1 MTTEV
6 LSVQA
11 RTAIDDTKRGYG
23 LWRGEVLHPASPR
36 VAAALAS
43 GEPITDTKG
52 LGLRYVPVRGD
63 KVIPHFRV
71 HDPEKFSAALDRAF
85 PAVHDAVVR
94 LVAEDVRAGGFA
106 ALERWCASGCLPEPF
121 EVWEV
126 RVEMRCDG
134 YRPDICV
141 RHPEGG
147 QIELEVINT
156 HAPEKVRLDRAWGA
170 GHIVLSL
177 RIRDLVEALVFS
189 EGRGLVPDDETLRGL
204 LKGRRFGLCGRES
217 VPREVQVV
225 WRDLNLA
232 AYCEDI
238 SAGLKT
244 AWRKHRYELS
254 EVSFMLG
261 GGNRGDTDDSVRP
274 RCERAYDM
282 LYLGWG
288 RGPSGFD
295 SLWYTPLLAE
305 IKRACAPDPEFLT
318 RLRDAENFLT
328 AFEHATALTASTQ
341 AARKLRYRL
350 AAMAR
355 IKRCELSWMWEHV
368 SEIVADDARNIG
380 WNRWPERNLGHKNM
394 PSFMQNLRGE

>member
-1 MTTEV
+1 M
-6 LSVQA
+6 QA

-126 RVEMRCDG
+126 RMEMRCDG

-156 HAPEKVRLDRAWGA
+156 HAPEKVRLDKAWGA

-204 LKGRRFGLCGRES
+204 LKGRRFALCGRES

-232 AYCEDI
+232 AYCEHL
-238 SAGLKT
+238 SFELKT
-244 AWRKHRYELS
+244 AWRHYYPHLLETVSMLSGGLRSDVDDDGVRDQCDHVYDLLYQGYE
-254 EVSFMLG
+254 G
-261 GGNRGDTDDSVRP
+261 SV
-274 RCERAYDM
+274 
-282 LYLGWG
+282 
-288 RGPSGFD
+288 SGF
-295 SLWYTPLLAE
+295 LPFWWNPLMDALKFGCKPSSAFLVRVRQAETFIDAHGIAADARSPSALAV
-305 IKRACAPDPEFLT
+305 R
-318 RLRDAENFLT
+318 RLR
-328 AFEHATALTASTQ
+328 
-341 AARKLRYRL
+341 RRL
-350 AAMAR
+350 KAMAR
-355 IKRCELSWMWEHV
+355 IKRRQLAFVWDNVCGIASHKAVEFGWHGW
-368 SEIVADDARNIG
+368 IKRNCG
-380 WNRWPERNLGHKNM
+380 QDSMPGFMKNLK
-394 PSFMQNLRGE
+394 GE

>member
-156 HAPEKVRLDRAWGA
+156 HAPEKVRLDKAWGA

-204 LKGRRFGLCGRES
+204 LKGRRFALCGRES
-217 VPREVQVV
+217 VPNEVHAV
-225 WRDLNLA
+225 WRDLNMQ
-232 AYCEDI
+232 AY
-238 SAGLKT
+238 AVVLG
-244 AWRKHRYELS
+244 ARLS
-254 EVSFMLG
+254 ESRRNFFRAVLPMLRAARYG
-261 GGNRGDTDDSVRP
+261 YPRVAEFDTGVPAVLWRVFESEPVQFDAPLSEPDIFEH
-274 RCERAYDM
+274 RCCALDQALNDAY
-282 LYLGWG
+282 
-288 RGPSGFD
+288 RRSG
-295 SLWYTPLLAE
+295 
-305 IKRACAPDPEFLT
+305 
-318 RLRDAENFLT
+318 LRDA
-328 AFEHATALTASTQ
+328 AQ
-341 AARKLRYRL
+341 
-350 AAMAR
+350 
-355 IKRCELSWMWEHV
+355 HV
-368 SEIVADDARNIG
+368 DR
-380 WNRWPERNLGHKNM
+380 
-394 PSFMQNLRGE
+394 FLRGLGEHTDRFVRLGVRLDDSFGALLEIDGRVTEAIARGMSHEFAVSQLAYKPPFFTNSDGAWL